1 MNKVAG
7 VAIFFL
13 GIAAIL
19 SVWIFK

>member
-7 VAIFFL
+7 VVIFFL

-19 SVWIFK
+19 SVWFIK